1 MGGVLLIYLRVAN
14 ALLETE
20 TNDHCMI
27 RTLAMTTG
35 PILKFRSLLNPWHN
49 CHTKVAKCIYGAPLS
64 DSPTLSLLPFSKS
77 QSIQHVGPHP
87 SISLQVNPHP
97 NQLPHPH
104 HHLNRAVQTPD
115 LKNQRLVWFC
125 WLVSF
130 VQTPN
135 LLLTTMHA
143 KDQGASP
150 SKQALSNVRFIE

>member
-1 MGGVLLIYLRVAN
+1 M
-14 ALLETE
+14 
-20 TNDHCMI
+20 NDHCMI
-27 RTLAMTTG
+27 KTLAMTG

-49 CHTKVAKCIYGAPLS
+49 CHTKVHPWPWGPSQRQPYTFTTPLLKIPIH
-64 DSPTLSLLPFSKS
+64 PTQK
-77 QSIQHVGPHP
+77 GPRP

-125 WLVSF
+125 WLVSS

-150 SKQALSNVRFIE
+150 SKASSVKCQVHGIVCQSSCFTHQLPSALPL